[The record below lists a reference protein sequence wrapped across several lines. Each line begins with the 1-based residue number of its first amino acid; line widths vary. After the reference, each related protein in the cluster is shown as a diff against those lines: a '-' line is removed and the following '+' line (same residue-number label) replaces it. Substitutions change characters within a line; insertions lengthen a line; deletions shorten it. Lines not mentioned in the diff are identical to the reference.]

1 MDFHNYKNNF
11 NYSFMIGIIV
21 NPYAGGGMSIK
32 KLPYIKEYLDEKKL
46 KYEIAI
52 TEDKERGKEKFYG
65 FLEKYERIVFV
76 GGDGTLNNSVQIGTK
91 KRIDKIIGMIPT
103 GSGNDF
109 IRGLY
114 EKKLNFKEYMEIAFF
129 GKEKYVDAGI
139 LEKENEKIIFLNG
152 CGFGIDSETAVK
164 SEELRIF
171 KGILRYL
178 ISLLIVLKNFKP
190 IYVKIKTENFEYE
203 GKITLIAFGNGKY
216 IGGGF
221 KLTPFADPF
230 DGKIDFSIIKE
241 LSKFKILKELPKAV
255 SGKHIYESY
264 SIYKNFSN
272 FFEIEIKK
280 PYNFHLD
287 GEVYKI
293 GEGKVYIKVVR
304 NFLKFSI

>member
-1 MDFHNYKNNF
+1 MDFYNYKNSF
-11 NYSFMIGIIV
+11 NYGFMIGIIV
-21 NPYAGGGMSIK
+21 NPYAGNGMSIK
-32 KLPYIKEYLDEKKL
+32 KLPYIKNYLDEKKL
-46 KYEIAI
+46 KYEIVI
-52 TEDKERGKEKFYG
+52 TEDKEKGKEKFYE

-76 GGDGTLNNSVQIGTK
+76 GGDGTLNNSIQIE
-91 KRIDKIIGMIPT
+91 KRIDRIIGMIPA

-114 EKKLNFKEYMEIAFF
+114 DKKLNFKEYMKRAFF
-129 GKEKYVDAGI
+129 GEGKYVDAGI
-139 LEKENEKIIFLNG
+139 LENENKKIFFLNG

-190 IYVKIKTENFEYE
+190 IHVKIKAENFEYE

-230 DGKIDFSIIKE
+230 DGKIDFSIIKD
-241 LSKFKILKELPKAV
+241 LSKFKILKELPKAI

-264 SIYKNFSN
+264 SIYKNFET

-287 GEVYKI
+287 GEIYKI
-293 GEGKVYIKVVR
+293 EEGKVCIKVKR

>member
-1 MDFHNYKNNF
+1 
-11 NYSFMIGIIV
+11 MIGIIV
-21 NPYAGGGMSIK
+21 NPYAGRGMSLK

-52 TEDKERGKEKFYG
+52 TEDKERGKEKFYE
-65 FLEKYERIVFV
+65 FLEKCERIVFV
-76 GGDGTLNNSVQIGTK
+76 GGDGTLNNSIQIE

-109 IRGLY
+109 IRSLY
-114 EKKLNFKEYMEIAFF
+114 EKKLNFKEYMERAFF

-139 LEKENEKIIFLNG
+139 LEKENKKIIFLNG

-178 ISLLIVLKNFKP
+178 TSLLIVLKNFKP

-203 GKITLIAFGNGKY
+203 GKITLLAFGNGKY

-221 KLTPFADPF
+221 KLTPFANPS
-230 DGKIDFSIIKE
+230 DGKIDFSIIKD
-241 LSKFKILKELPKAV
+241 LSKFKILKELPKAI
-255 SGKHIYESY
+255 SGKHIYEPY
-264 SIYKNFSN
+264 SIYKNFENS
-272 FFEIEIKK
+272 FEIEIEK

-287 GEVYKI
+287 GEIYKI
-293 GEGKVYIKVVR
+293 DEGKVYIKVKK